1 MNKNMLARDLV
12 RIAMG
17 DLYDESVLRKAL
29 TYQGLNPE
37 DKTVIK
43 QYMAG
48 SVSFDTRMS
57 LQNVAIKILASP
69 Y

>member
-1 MNKNMLARDLV
+1 MNKNMFARDLV
-12 RIAMG
+12 RIAME

>member
-29 TYQGLNPE
+29 TYQGLSPE

>member
-1 MNKNMLARDLV
+1 MSKNMLARDLV